1 MGHHDQGG
9 LLGSGTLARAQQDGI
24 EVQAPCGGGG
34 GRVRAQQGRVRA
46 LLPPVL
52 TVLGVLLLRGGLQ
65 GADAPADAGHGG
77 CILQAHPLHLRLLA
91 RAGQD
96 SDSLRGE
103 KLQCQRLGGWGSLW
117 GRGRHRTSVGG
128 QLGVENLATRRS
140 RSMVRTDQLPWGAPG
155 EDGRLR
161 AAGRTSPSPSPS
173 TARHSMAL
181 TGCQRGRGTRLC
193 VHHKHVLGA
202 GGQSP
207 AGHRHGPATCPRVPA
222 SPYLLAAL
230 GRVQHKPPA
239 VGRPAQRRQGAAVDA
254 GEGAC
259 GGSVVAQHP
268 LHPISP
274 ELPAGP
280 YSPHACRGTASSTVR
295 VCSVYQSYCG
305 THGPGGLCR
314 VPSCPP
320 APSEPLPGAFW
331 GPAAHHEEAAA
342 LLVGPQGAVLQVGDA
357 AAVGAEPR
365 GPHGPGVI
373 REQLCEG
380 TRGR

>member
-77 CILQAHPLHLRLLA
+77 CVLQAHPLHLRLLA

-103 KLQCQRLGGWGSLW
+103 KLQCQRPGGWGSLW

-161 AAGRTSPSPSPS
+161 AAGRTSPSPSTAQHGTHRLSERSWHPS
-173 TARHSMAL
+173 VCPPQTRP
-181 TGCQRGRGTRLC
+181 RGRRAESSRAPPRPR
-193 VHHKHVLGA
+193 HV
-202 GGQSP
+202 SP
-207 AGHRHGPATCPRVPA
+207 CPRVP
-222 SPYLLAAL
+222 
-230 GRVQHKPPA
+230 
-239 VGRPAQRRQGAAVDA
+239 
-254 GEGAC
+254 
-259 GGSVVAQHP
+259 
-268 LHPISP
+268 
-274 ELPAGP
+274 LPAGCAGP
-280 YSPHACRGTASSTVR
+280 CPAQASGCRPPSTAPAGRCSRCRGR
-295 VCSVYQSYCG
+295 CLRGERCG
-305 THGPGGLCR
+305 
-314 VPSCPP
+314 SAPP
-320 APSEPLPGAFW
+320 APHLPRA
-331 GPAAHHEEAAA
+331 PR
-342 LLVGPQGAVLQVGDA
+342 GAVLTPRLPRDGLQH
-357 AAVGAEPR
+357 GAGLLGVPVVLR
-365 GPHGPGVI
+365 DTRAGGALSGPILPTSP
-373 REQLCEG
+373 L
-380 TRGR
+380 